1 MNEKGKNKNKKK
13 TTKKSGTRGKE
24 AIEKGREIEDFV
36 ERLN

>member
-24 AIEKGREIEDFV
+24 AKRKG
-36 ERLN
+36 ER